1 MSDRE
6 RREIRDGAGEAFSS
20 AFEMIATPSL
30 FGLVGWF
37 IDRQMGLFPLF
48 TLLLAGLVLVYEVLK
63 LYTQYSASMDAELE
77 ARRAT
82 YSRGTT

>member
-6 RREIRDGAGEAFSS
+6 RREIRDGGGEAFSS

-30 FGLVGWF
+30 FGLLGWF
-37 IDRQMGLFPLF
+37 IDSQIGLFPLF
-48 TLLLAGLVLVYEVLK
+48 TLVLAGLVLVYEVWK
-63 LYTQYSASMDAELE
+63 LYTHYSASMDAELE

-82 YSRGTT
+82 YSQGAA